1 MRQNLGAL
9 YDNVVVLKGEQ
20 LDPTK
25 LILDLEYALGD
36 RSVLEEEKIPHP
48 PPKKKKNIPCFK
60 VFFLFYQGGGAMIT
74 WIYSSVLL

>member
-36 RSVLEEEKIPHP
+36 RSVLEEEKIPP
-48 PPKKKKNIPCFK
+48 PQKKNLKKYP
-60 VFFLFYQGGGAMIT
+60 LF
-74 WIYSSVLL
+74 